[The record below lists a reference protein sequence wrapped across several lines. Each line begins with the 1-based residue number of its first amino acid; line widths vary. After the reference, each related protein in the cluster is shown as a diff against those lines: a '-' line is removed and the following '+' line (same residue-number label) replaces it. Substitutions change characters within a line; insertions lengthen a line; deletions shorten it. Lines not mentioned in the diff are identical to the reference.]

1 MSFQQEEEGGEMSGH
16 QRAAGDVGDVTTH
29 LREALGSPSL
39 PHSPESDHQVLS
51 TSRVGDTSAFPEP
64 KRHIPN
70 QVTECQGSGVKNT
83 DSSWHISTLGLT
95 RTKLQSELNHCLSP
109 RLINVSLKYLMSR
122 ECGGEGQRYSSF
134 FALPSQFV

>member
-1 MSFQQEEEGGEMSGH
+1 MSFRQEEEGEEMSGH
-16 QRAAGDVGDVTTH
+16 QRAGSAGDVGDVTSH
-29 LREALGSPSL
+29 LREVLGSPSL
-39 PHSPESDHQVLS
+39 PRSPESQIIKFS
-51 TSRVGDTSAFPEP
+51 PPPEWETP
-64 KRHIPN
+64 LHSQSPN

-83 DSSWHISTLGLT
+83 ESSWHISTLRLT